1 MLRAERQM
9 KLNVFSSV
17 RAAVLALMTA
27 ISPALQAQTQPS
39 DFTDEP
45 DKSMAAAH
53 ESFLKGDMNQASD
66 QIGKA
71 SASVKRQANEVAK
84 DAKSGVTKAA
94 AELDKLGQSV
104 KTGSVK
110 SVDELNRSFAKVD
123 HALATAW
130 HRTAAESQKAGKD
143 ATGALTRAAAGLDGA
158 AKWSG
163 NKLQQGTQASVDAI
177 RKAGQG
183 VQTGAAA
190 VGNWFKSIGDGI
202 ADLGNRL

>member
-1 MLRAERQM
+1 M
-9 KLNVFSSV
+9 KLSIAPALYVIV
-17 RAAVLALMTA
+17 LAAVMSV
-27 ISPALQAQTQPS
+27 SPALQAQTHPS
-39 DFTDEP
+39 DFPDEP

-53 ESFLKGDMNQASD
+53 ESFLKGDMKQASD

-71 SASVKRQANEVAK
+71 SANVKKQADEVAK

-94 AELDKLGQSV
+94 GELDKLSQSV
-104 KTGSVK
+104 KAGTVK
-110 SVDELNRSFAKVD
+110 SADELNKSFAKAD

-130 HRTAAESQKAGKD
+130 HKTAAETQNAGKD

-202 ADLGNRL
+202 SDLGNRL

>member
-1 MLRAERQM
+1 M
-9 KLNVFSSV
+9 KLSIVSV
-17 RAAVLALMTA
+17 LHIIVLAVVTA
-27 ISPALQAQTQPS
+27 VSPAVQAQTHPS
-39 DFTDEP
+39 DFPDEP

-53 ESFLKGDMNQASD
+53 ESFLKGDMKQASD
-66 QIGKA
+66 QISKA
-71 SASVKRQANEVAK
+71 SASVKQQANQVAE
-84 DAKSGVTKAA
+84 DAKGGVTKAA

-104 KTGSVK
+104 KAGTVK
-110 SVDELNRSFAKVD
+110 SADELNKSFAKVD

-130 HRTAAESQKAGKD
+130 HKTAAETQNAGKD

-163 NKLQQGTQASVDAI
+163 YKLQQGTQASVDAI

-202 ADLGNRL
+202 TDLGNRL

>member
-1 MLRAERQM
+1 MRLSI
-9 KLNVFSSV
+9 FSSLHV
-17 RAAVLALMTA
+17 AALVAMTA
-27 ISPALQAQTQPS
+27 VSPALQAQTQPS

-94 AELDKLGQSV
+94 ADLDKLGQSV
-104 KTGSVK
+104 KAGSVK
-110 SVDELNRSFAKVD
+110 SVDELNKSFAKVD

-130 HRTAAESQKAGKD
+130 HKTAAETQKAGKD
-143 ATGALTRAAAGLDGA
+143 ATGPLTRAAAGLDGA

-163 NKLQQGTQASVDAI
+163 SKLQQGAQASVDAI

-190 VGNWFKSIGDGI
+190 VGNWFQNIGDGI
-202 ADLGNRL
+202 SDLGGRL